1 MNDTLAARP
10 SVVAP
15 STSRGSSWVL
25 LVIGAGSVL
34 ASLDLFVVNLAFS
47 SIRDS
52 FPGATNQ
59 SLSWVLNA
67 YSILFA
73 ALLVPAGRLADR
85 FGRKRVFQLG
95 LLVFAIASLG
105 CALAPGVKGLILAR
119 GLKGVGAALMIP
131 TSLGLLLAAYPPEKH
146 QQMVSIWAA
155 TGSVAAALGPVL
167 GGVLVHLDWRLVFL
181 INMPIAVPAL
191 ILSRH
196 LLETPRSGTR
206 VPDVVGSVFLAS
218 GIGCVVAVIS
228 YATEWGPGSVQ
239 LWSTLLCGGVFLAVF
254 IWRCLH
260 QPSPALD
267 LRVFRI
273 PAFTIAT
280 LGMGC
285 FYMGFAMNLLG
296 GTLFLTQ
303 VWHWDT
309 VKTGAAFALG
319 PGTAVVAAL
328 TGGRSKIPPHLLT
341 VIGGALVL
349 AAGLWWFAT
358 LGTEPN
364 YLTRFLPGL
373 MLTGAGAGVAQ
384 TGFLSGGA
392 AALPSSEYAT
402 GTGILNTARQVGGAM
417 GVALLVAVTGSALE
431 VAQYERVWILISSFG
446 LLSILAALA
455 LKRPA
460 RELPLEAPGHP

>member
-1 MNDTLAARP
+1 MIQTQYGHMPLT
-10 SVVAP
+10 
-15 STSRGSSWVL
+15 TSRSSSRVL

-67 YSILFA
+67 YAILFA

-85 FGRKRVFQLG
+85 YGRKRVFQLG

-105 CALAPGVKGLILAR
+105 CALAPGVEGLILAR

-131 TSLGLLLAAYPPEKH
+131 TSLGLLLAAHPPEQH
-146 QQMVSIWAA
+146 QRMVSIWAA

-167 GGVLVHLDWRLVFL
+167 GGLLVHLDWRLVFL
-181 INMPIAVPAL
+181 INLPIAVPAL
-191 ILSRH
+191 VLSRH
-196 LLETPRSGTR
+196 LLETPRSGGR

-228 YATEWGPGSVQ
+228 YATEWGPASAR
-239 LWSTLLCGGVFLAVF
+239 LWSTLLCGGVCLAVF

-273 PAFTIAT
+273 PAFTLAT

-285 FYMGFAMNLLG
+285 FYMGFAMMLLG
-296 GTLFLTQ
+296 STLFLTQ
-303 VWHWDT
+303 VWHWDSM
-309 VKTGAAFALG
+309 KTGAAFALG

-328 TGGRSKIPPHLLT
+328 TGGRAKVAPHLLT
-341 VIGGALVL
+341 VVGGVLVF
-349 AAGLWWFAT
+349 AAGLWWFT
-358 LGTEPN
+358 VLGEQPD

-373 MLTGAGAGVAQ
+373 ILTGAGAGVAQ

-392 AALPSSEYAT
+392 AALPASEYAT
-402 GTGILNTARQVGGAM
+402 GTGILNTARQVGGAI
-417 GVALLVAVTGSALE
+417 GVALLVAVTGSARE
-431 VAQYERVWILISSFG
+431 AAQYERVWLLISGFG
-446 LLSILAALA
+446 FISILTALA
-455 LKRPA
+455 LRGPTRA
-460 RELPLEAPGHP
+460 VPLEAPSHP